1 VHTELFTSLPFTS
14 AFRLWLDW
22 EPGYLW
28 QPQESL
34 AERWFCMACTRCD
47 ADRSWEKCAI

>member
-34 AERWFCMACTRCD
+34 AERWFCMACARCD
-47 ADRSWEKCAI
+47 ADRSWEECAI